1 MEEEKEVSV
10 EKEIKERAN
19 KIAAKL
25 SNEHNIITLRG
36 EKVSTLLSMRT
47 LQDVVRKLWHLLVSD
62 SSRDI
67 IN

>member
-25 SNEHNIITLRG
+25 SNEHNIITLKG
-36 EKVSTLLSMRT
+36 EKA
-47 LQDVVRKLWHLLVSD
+47 
-62 SSRDI
+62 
-67 IN
+67 

>member
-25 SNEHNIITLRG
+25 SNEHNIITLKG
-36 EKVSTLLSMRT
+36 EKVVLFKMSKYLILILFINDSLW
-47 LQDVVRKLWHLLVSD
+47 LQV
-62 SSRDI
+62 
-67 IN
+67 